1 MTFKIVHGG
10 WKQEFEEALQTDGS
24 ALRII
29 CPFIKTNALENLL
42 PPRETPIQ
50 VITRFNLSDFA
61 DRVSDVRALRKLLEV
76 GARVRGVRNLH
87 AKLYM
92 FGSSRAMVTSA
103 NITETAMR
111 RNHEFGVVASDPAA
125 VDRCLSY
132 FDELWERAGEDLRP
146 EQLDAWAQT
155 VADHRHMGG
164 RLAGRPDLRDFGV
177 DAEFMEHSPVPTPF
191 SIHDAPQA
199 FVKFSGRSNDRV
211 PLSLPVIEELGGSAF
226 HRVACYPTTRR
237 PRSVVDGAVMFT
249 GRFVEGPDIRVFGRG
264 IGSEH
269 IPGRDEATT
278 EDLDLR
284 PWKKEWS
291 NYVRLDRVEFVDGT
305 LADGVS
311 LYDMMGD
318 LGHDSFASTQ
328 RNHARGE
335 GNTDPRLAYSQHP
348 AVKLSTEGFEW
359 LTESL
364 ERALQRHGRVP
375 ENMLATLDWPD
386 A

>member
-1 MTFKIVHGG
+1 
-10 WKQEFEEALQTDGS
+10 
-24 ALRII
+24 
-29 CPFIKTNALENLL
+29 
-42 PPRETPIQ
+42 
-50 VITRFNLSDFA
+50 
-61 DRVSDVRALRKLLEV
+61 
-76 GARVRGVRNLH
+76 
-87 AKLYM
+87 
-92 FGSSRAMVTSA
+92 MVASA
-103 NITETAMR
+103 NITEAALR
-111 RNHEFGVVASDPAA
+111 RNHEFGVVASDPAT
-125 VDRCLSY
+125 VVRCLSY
-132 FDELWERAGEDLRP
+132 FDEMWERAGEDLRP
-146 EQLDAWAQT
+146 GQLDVWAQK
-155 VADHRHMGG
+155 VADHRRRGG
-164 RLAGRPDLRDFGV
+164 SLAGRPDLRDYGA
-177 DAEFMEHSPVPTPF
+177 DAEFQEHSPVPTPF

-211 PLSLPVIEELGGSAF
+211 PLWLPVLAELERSAF

-237 PRSVVDGAVMFT
+237 PRSVKDGAVMFT
-249 GRFVEGPDIRVFGRG
+249 GRFAEGPDICVFGRG

-269 IPGRDEATT
+269 VPGRDEATP

-311 LYDMMGD
+311 LYEMMGE

-328 RNHARGE
+328 RNHARGH
-335 GNTDPRLAYSQHP
+335 GNTDPRQAYLQQP
-348 AVKLSTEGFEW
+348 AVELSTEGFEW

-364 ERALQRHGRVP
+364 ERALLRHGRVP